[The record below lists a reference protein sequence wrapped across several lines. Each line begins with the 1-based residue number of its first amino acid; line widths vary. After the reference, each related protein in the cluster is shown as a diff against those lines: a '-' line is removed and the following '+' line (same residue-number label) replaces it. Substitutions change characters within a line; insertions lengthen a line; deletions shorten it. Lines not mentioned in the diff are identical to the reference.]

1 MNKGLISWIAIVA
14 IAVIA
19 LPACAQD
26 RQFPT
31 NKPMG
36 DLNTLTD
43 AEKADGWKL
52 LFNGKNLEGW
62 EFDTEQ
68 FKGDW
73 YVDEGIL
80 VSDEAPRSSHLFTK
94 KKYKNFELSW
104 DVCAYDVAVPKQRF
118 GNSGVFV
125 RCIKTGGSFPSG
137 YEVQVDPY
145 DIKNP
150 TGGIY
155 GKAPGTLLVE
165 NGKWKPEAFLQVHEG
180 KWINQRV
187 RIVDDHIMIWI
198 NGEKTLDWKDPKN
211 EFPEAGYISLQCH
224 HSTDIVL
231 FTNIKIKEL
240 D

>member
-1 MNKGLISWIAIVA
+1 
-14 IAVIA
+14 
-19 LPACAQD
+19 
-26 RQFPT
+26 
-31 NKPMG
+31 MG
-36 DLNTLTD
+36 GNSCSMVKT
-43 AEKADGWKL
+43 
-52 LFNGKNLEGW
+52 LEGW

-165 NGKWKPEAFLQVHEG
+165 DGKWKPEAFLQVHEG

-187 RIVDDHIMIWI
+187 RIVDDHIMIW
-198 NGEKTLDWKDPKN
+198 D
-211 EFPEAGYISLQCH
+211 QR
-224 HSTDIVL
+224 
-231 FTNIKIKEL
+231 
-240 D
+240 